1 MGTRSHTST
10 KKILKSK
17 LFLFFGVR
25 TRNSQFIERRDFLV
39 SFLFSFEFL
48 QQSSVSAAG
57 SDGFFLDW
65 LTSTRSALHKSA
77 FTLVFYDM
85 GARGQTGHMI
95 IFVDLE
101 ESFNNLQT
109 SYTSFLLST
118 YLSKRT
124 LTTRWPAFRLKPCS
138 YQAFLS
144 LDLNVNN
151 NNNSEIQKLF
161 HCLHHS

>member
-17 LFLFFGVR
+17 LFLLFGVR

-57 SDGFFLDW
+57 SDGFFPDW
-65 LTSTRSALHKSA
+65 LTSTRSALHMSA
-77 FTLVFYDM
+77 FIMVFYEM
-85 GARGQTGHMI
+85 RTRGWTGHVI

-101 ESFNNLQT
+101 
-109 SYTSFLLST
+109 
-118 YLSKRT
+118 
-124 LTTRWPAFRLKPCS
+124 
-138 YQAFLS
+138 
-144 LDLNVNN
+144 
-151 NNNSEIQKLF
+151 
-161 HCLHHS
+161 

>member
-1 MGTRSHTST
+1 M
-10 KKILKSK
+10 
-17 LFLFFGVR
+17 
-25 TRNSQFIERRDFLV
+25 ERRDFLV
-39 SFLFSFEFL
+39 SSLFSFEFL

-85 GARGQTGHMI
+85 GARGRTGHMI

-124 LTTRWPAFRLKPCS
+124 LTTR
-138 YQAFLS
+138 
-144 LDLNVNN
+144 
-151 NNNSEIQKLF
+151 
-161 HCLHHS
+161 